1 MRKKLTIFLVLALII
16 ATITS
21 CSSRDVQQTDVEK
34 TTDVTVSATDATVTT
49 TENSLTTTENDANS
63 EFSQVEVVD
72 SGYTATKAGNYT
84 VISFAS
90 IIKNPNDSHAIR
102 FPAIYVTARSDDNKV
117 LTTQSFNLMW
127 IAAGDTITY
136 GNTVSYEGELPAS
149 VEITAENNDD
159 AFYYVEQNGSDII
172 YSEDLVISNISE
184 NKGSYSTTYTGEI
197 TNNSEYDKG
206 VIEISIIYKKGGK
219 LIGGESTHISNLNA
233 GQTKPFEKGILSPP
247 ENYDSYEIHAHSAA

>member
-1 MRKKLTIFLVLALII
+1 MRKKLTIFLALALII

-21 CSSRDVQQTDVEK
+21 CSSGDVQQTDVEK
-34 TTDVTVSATDATVTT
+34 TTDATVSATDATV
-49 TENSLTTTENDANS
+49 TTTENDANS

-72 SGYTATKAGNYT
+72 SGYTATKVGNYT

-90 IIKNPNDSHAIR
+90 IIKNPNNSHAIR

-149 VEITAENNDD
+149 VEITAENNDN

-206 VIEISIIYKKGGK
+206 VIEISIIYKKGGQ